1 MTVTFLMSA
10 IAIGTV
16 LLFGCIGET
25 ITEKAGHL
33 NLGIPGIMCTGTVG
47 GCLFVSLYLKS
58 LQTVEDASWIM
69 LILVS
74 LFGAFLFASLTGA
87 IYAIMTIT
95 FRCNQNITG
104 LAITIF
110 GNGLTQ
116 FLMHS
121 YVDKTGF
128 STAGKIIAKCLPF
141 AENSDGIVKVLF
153 GHGFYVYFAIIIA
166 LITTFIFNR
175 TKVGLNLRA
184 IGENTATADAM
195 GVNITLYKY
204 VAILVGSG
212 IAGFGGLFYIMDY
225 VKGSWENASTIEAFG
240 WLAIALVIFTL
251 WKPNISIIGSYLFGA
266 LYIAAF
272 VFGNISFSG
281 REIFKMLPYVITII
295 VLIVT
300 SMMNKKENQPP
311 ASLGLSYFREDR

>member
-1 MTVTFLMSA
+1 MTVTFLISA

-47 GCLFVSLYLKS
+47 GCLFVSLYMNS
-58 LQTVEDASWIM
+58 LEIAENASWFM
-69 LILVS
+69 LILSSV
-74 LFGAFLFASLTGA
+74 FGAFLFAALTGG
-87 IYAIMTIT
+87 IYAVMTIT

-110 GNGLTQ
+110 GNGITQ

-121 YVDKTGF
+121 YVDKSSF

-141 AENSDGIVKVLF
+141 AENSDGIIKVLF
-153 GHGFYVYFAIIIA
+153 GHGIYVYLAIAIA
-166 LITTFIFNR
+166 LITTLVFNR
-175 TKVGLNLRA
+175 TRIGLNLRA

-204 VAILVGSG
+204 VAILIGSG
-212 IAGFGGLFYIMDY
+212 IAGFGGVFYIMDY
-225 VKGSWENASTIEAFG
+225 VKGSWETAATIEAFG

-251 WKPNISIIGSYLFGA
+251 WKPNISIIGSYVFGA
-266 LYIAAF
+266 FYIAAF
-272 VFGNISFSG
+272 VFGNITSSE
-281 REIFKMLPYVITII
+281 REILKMLPYVITIV
-295 VLIVT
+295 VLIIT
-300 SMMNKKENQPP
+300 SIMNKKENQPP
-311 ASLGLSYFREDR
+311 ANLGLNYFREER

>member
-10 IAIGTV
+10 IAIGTI
-16 LLFGCIGET
+16 LLFGCVGET

-47 GCLFVSLYLKS
+47 GCLFVSLYMNS
-58 LQTVEDASWIM
+58 LETTDSASWIM
-69 LILVS
+69 LILSS
-74 LFGAFLFASLTGA
+74 LFGAFLFASLTGL
-87 IYAIMTIT
+87 IYAVMTIT
-95 FRCNQNITG
+95 FRCNQNVTG

-121 YVDKTGF
+121 YVDKSGF
-128 STAGKIIAKCLPF
+128 SVAGKIISKCLPF
-141 AENSDGIVKVLF
+141 AENSNNVVKVLF
-153 GHGFYVYFAIIIA
+153 GHGFYVYFAIVIA
-166 LITTFIFNR
+166 LITAFIFNR
-175 TKVGLNLRA
+175 TKTGLNLRA
-184 IGENTATADAM
+184 IGEDTATADAM
-195 GVNITLYKY
+195 GVNITRYKY
-204 VAILVGSG
+204 IAILLGSG
-212 IAGFGGLFYIMDY
+212 IAGFGGVFYIMDY

-272 VFGNISFSG
+272 VFGNISSSG
-281 REIFKMLPYVITII
+281 REVLKMLPYIITIL
-295 VLIVT
+295 VLIIT

-311 ASLGLSYFREDR
+311 AALGLSYFREDR

>member
-1 MTVTFLMSA
+1 MIITFLMSA

-47 GCLFVSLYLKS
+47 GCLFVSLYMNS
-58 LQTVEDASWIM
+58 LENPESASWIL
-69 LILVS
+69 LILSS

-87 IYAIMTIT
+87 IYAVITIT

-121 YVDKTGF
+121 YVDRSGF

-153 GHGFYVYFAIIIA
+153 GHGIYVYLAIAIA

-175 TKVGLNLRA
+175 TRVGLNLRA
-184 IGENTATADAM
+184 IGESAATADAM
-195 GVNITLYKY
+195 GVNVTIYKY
-204 VAILVGSG
+204 VAILIGSG
-212 IAGFGGLFYIMDY
+212 IAGFGGVFYIMDY
-225 VKGSWENASTIEAFG
+225 VKGSWETASTIEAFG

-251 WKPNISIIGSYLFGA
+251 WKPNISIIGSYIFGA

-272 VFGNISFSG
+272 VFGNITSSE
-281 REIFKMLPYVITII
+281 REILKMLPYVITIV
-295 VLIVT
+295 VLIIT
-300 SMMNKKENQPP
+300 SITNKKENQPP

>member
-47 GCLFVSLYLKS
+47 GCLFVSLYMNS
-58 LQTVEDASWIM
+58 LEIVENASWLM
-69 LILVS
+69 LILSS
-74 LFGAFLFASLTGA
+74 LFGAFLFASVTGA

-110 GNGLTQ
+110 GNGITQ

-121 YVDKTGF
+121 YVDKTNF
-128 STAGKIIAKCLPF
+128 SIAGKIIAKCLPF
-141 AENSDGIVKVLF
+141 AENSNGIVKVLF
-153 GHGFYVYFAIIIA
+153 GHGFYVYLAILIA

-204 VAILVGSG
+204 IAILVGSG
-212 IAGFGGLFYIMDY
+212 IAGFGGVFYIMDY

-266 LYIAAF
+266 LYIAAY

-281 REIFKMLPYVITII
+281 REILKMLPYIITIV

>member
-1 MTVTFLMSA
+1 MTVTFLISA

-47 GCLFVSLYLKS
+47 GCLFVSLYMNS
-58 LQTVEDASWIM
+58 LEVVENASWIV
-69 LILVS
+69 LILSS
-74 LFGAFLFASLTGA
+74 LFGAFLFASLTGG
-87 IYAIMTIT
+87 IYAVMTIT

-121 YVDKTGF
+121 YVDRSNF
-128 STAGKIIAKCLPF
+128 SVAGKTISKCLPF
-141 AENSDGIVKVLF
+141 AENSGGIVKVLF
-153 GHGFYVYFAIIIA
+153 GHGFYVYLAIIIA

-204 VAILVGSG
+204 VAILLGSG
-212 IAGFGGLFYIMDY
+212 IAGFGGVFYIMDY

-272 VFGNISFSG
+272 TFGNISFTG
-281 REIFKMLPYVITII
+281 REVLKMLPYVITII
-295 VLIVT
+295 VLIIT

-311 ASLGLSYFREDR
+311 AALGLSYFREDR

>member
-1 MTVTFLMSA
+1 MTVTFLISA

-16 LLFGCIGET
+16 LLFGCVGET

-47 GCLFVSLYLKS
+47 GCFFVSLYMNS
-58 LQTVEDASWIM
+58 LEIADNASWIM
-69 LILVS
+69 LILSS
-74 LFGAFLFASLTGA
+74 LLGAFLFASLTGA
-87 IYAIMTIT
+87 IYAVMTIT
-95 FRCNQNITG
+95 FNCNQNITG

-121 YVDKTGF
+121 YVDKSNF
-128 STAGKIIAKCLPF
+128 SIAGKIISKSLPF
-141 AENSDGIVKVLF
+141 AENSDGIIKVLF
-153 GHGFYVYFAIIIA
+153 GHGFYVYLAIIIA
-166 LITTFIFNR
+166 LVTTLIFNR

-204 VAILVGSG
+204 IAILVGSG
-212 IAGFGGLFYIMDY
+212 IAGFGGVFYIMDY

-240 WLAIALVIFTL
+240 WLSIALVIFTL

-281 REIFKMLPYVITII
+281 REILKLLPYVITII
-295 VLIVT
+295 VLIIT

>member
-1 MTVTFLMSA
+1 MIITFLMSA

-47 GCLFVSLYLKS
+47 GCLFVSLYMNS
-58 LQTVEDASWIM
+58 LENPESASWVL
-69 LILVS
+69 LILSS
-74 LFGAFLFASLTGA
+74 LLGAFLFASLTAA
-87 IYAIMTIT
+87 IYAVITIT

-121 YVDKTGF
+121 YVDKSNF
-128 STAGKIIAKCLPF
+128 SIAGKIIAQSLPF
-141 AENSDGIVKVLF
+141 AENSNGIVKVLF
-153 GHGFYVYFAIIIA
+153 GHGFYVYFAILIA
-166 LITTFIFNR
+166 LIATFIFNR

-204 VAILVGSG
+204 VAILLGSG
-212 IAGFGGLFYIMDY
+212 IAGFGGVFYIMDY

-272 VFGNISFSG
+272 VFGNISFSE
-281 REIFKMLPYVITII
+281 REILKMLPYVITII

-311 ASLGLSYFREDR
+311 QNLGLNYFREER

>member
-47 GCLFVSLYLKS
+47 GCLFVSLYMNS
-58 LQTVEDASWIM
+58 LEIAENASWLM
-69 LILVS
+69 LIFSS

-87 IYAIMTIT
+87 IYAVMTIT

-121 YVDKTGF
+121 YVDKSNF
-128 STAGKIIAKCLPF
+128 SIAGKIIAKCLPF
-141 AENSDGIVKVLF
+141 AENSDGIIKVLF
-153 GHGFYVYFAIIIA
+153 GHGFYVYFAILIA

-240 WLAIALVIFTL
+240 WLSIALVIFTL

-281 REIFKMLPYVITII
+281 REILKMLPYVITII

>member
-1 MTVTFLMSA
+1 MIITFLMSA

-16 LLFGCIGET
+16 LLFGCVGET

-47 GCLFVSLYLKS
+47 GCLFVSLYINNLAS
-58 LQTVEDASWIM
+58 PEAASWFM
-69 LILVS
+69 LILTSVS
-74 LFGAFLFASLTGA
+74 GAFLFAMLTGA
-87 IYAIMTIT
+87 IYALMTVT

-121 YVDKTGF
+121 YVNKNGF
-128 STAGKIIAKCLPF
+128 SVAGKIIAKCLPF
-141 AENSDGIVKVLF
+141 AEKSNGFVKVVF
-153 GHGFYVYFAIIIA
+153 GHGFYVYFAIVIA
-166 LITTFIFNR
+166 LVTTFIFNR

-195 GVNITLYKY
+195 GVNITRYKY
-204 VAILVGSG
+204 VAILLGSG
-212 IAGFGGLFYIMDY
+212 IAGFGGVFYVMDY
-225 VKGSWENASTIEAFG
+225 VKGSWETAATIEAFG
-240 WLAIALVIFTL
+240 WLSIALVIFTL
-251 WKPNISIIGSYLFGA
+251 WKPNISIFGSYIFGA

-272 VFGNISFSG
+272 VFNNISSSE
-281 REIFKMLPYVITII
+281 REILKMLPYIITIV
-295 VLIVT
+295 VLIIT
-300 SMMNKKENQPP
+300 SIMNKRENQPP
-311 ASLGLSYFREDR
+311 ASLGLSYFREER

>member
-1 MTVTFLMSA
+1 MIVTFLMSA

-16 LLFGCIGET
+16 LLFGCVGET

-47 GCLFVSLYLKS
+47 GCLFVSLYLQS
-58 LQTVEDASWIM
+58 LESAENASW
-69 LILVS
+69 LVLVS
-74 LFGAFLFASLTGA
+74 ISLLGAFLFAMLTGA
-87 IYAIMTIT
+87 IYAVMTIT

-110 GNGLTQ
+110 GNGVTQ

-121 YVDKTGF
+121 YVDRTGF

-153 GHGFYVYFAIIIA
+153 GHGIYVYLAIAIA
-166 LITTFIFNR
+166 LVTTFIFNR
-175 TKVGLNLRA
+175 TRVGLNLRA
-184 IGENTATADAM
+184 IGESAATADAM
-195 GVNITLYKY
+195 GVNVTLYKY
-204 VAILVGSG
+204 VAILIGSG
-212 IAGFGGLFYIMDY
+212 IAGFGGVFYIMDY
-225 VKGSWENASTIEAFG
+225 VKGSWETAATIEAFG

-251 WKPNISIIGSYLFGA
+251 WKPNVSIVGSYIFGA

-272 VFGNISFSG
+272 VFGNITSSE
-281 REIFKMLPYVITII
+281 REILKMLPYVITII
-295 VLIVT
+295 VLIIT
-300 SMMNKKENQPP
+300 SIMNKKENQPP
-311 ASLGLSYFREDR
+311 ASLGLSYFREER

>member
-10 IAIGTV
+10 IAIGTI
-16 LLFGCIGET
+16 LLFGCVGET

-47 GCLFVSLYLKS
+47 GCLFVSLYMGS
-58 LQTVEDASWIM
+58 LETIDSASWIM
-69 LILVS
+69 LILSS
-74 LFGAFLFASLTGA
+74 LFGAFLFASLTGL
-87 IYAIMTIT
+87 IYAVMTIT
-95 FRCNQNITG
+95 FRCNQNVTG

-121 YVDKTGF
+121 YVDKSGF
-128 STAGKIIAKCLPF
+128 SVAGKIISKCLPF
-141 AENSDGIVKVLF
+141 AENSNNVVKVLF
-153 GHGFYVYFAIIIA
+153 GHGFYVYFAIVIA
-166 LITTFIFNR
+166 LITAFIFNR
-175 TKVGLNLRA
+175 TKTGLNLRA
-184 IGENTATADAM
+184 IGEDTATADAM
-195 GVNITLYKY
+195 GVNITRYKY
-204 VAILVGSG
+204 IAILLGSG
-212 IAGFGGLFYIMDY
+212 IAGFGGVFYIMDY

-272 VFGNISFSG
+272 VFGNISSSG
-281 REIFKMLPYVITII
+281 REVLKMLPYIITIL
-295 VLIVT
+295 VLIIT

-311 ASLGLSYFREDR
+311 AALGLSYFREDR

>member
-1 MTVTFLMSA
+1 MIVTFLMSA

-16 LLFGCIGET
+16 LLFGCVGET

-47 GCLFVSLYLKS
+47 GCLFISLYLQGLES
-58 LQTVEDASWIM
+58 VENASWIV
-69 LILVS
+69 LIIISTLGS
-74 LFGAFLFASLTGA
+74 FLFAMLTGA
-87 IYAIMTIT
+87 IYAVMTIT

-121 YVDKTGF
+121 YVDRSGF
-128 STAGKIIAKCLPF
+128 STAGKIIAQCLPF
-141 AENSDGIVKVLF
+141 AEDKDGIVKVLF
-153 GHGFYVYFAIIIA
+153 GHGIYVYLAITIA

-175 TKVGLNLRA
+175 TRVGLNLRA
-184 IGENTATADAM
+184 IGESAATADAM
-195 GVNITLYKY
+195 GVNVTLYKY
-204 VAILVGSG
+204 VAILIGSG
-212 IAGFGGLFYIMDY
+212 IAGFGGVFYIMDY
-225 VKGSWENASTIEAFG
+225 VKGSWETAATIEAFG

-251 WKPNISIIGSYLFGA
+251 WKPNISIIGSYIFGA

-272 VFGNISFSG
+272 VFGNITSSE
-281 REIFKMLPYVITII
+281 REILKMLPYVITIV
-295 VLIVT
+295 VLIIT
-300 SMMNKKENQPP
+300 SITNKKENQPP

>member
-10 IAIGTV
+10 IAIGTI
-16 LLFGCIGET
+16 LLFGCVGET

-47 GCLFVSLYLKS
+47 GCLFVSLYMSS
-58 LQTVEDASWIM
+58 LETTDSASWIM
-69 LILVS
+69 LILSS
-74 LFGAFLFASLTGA
+74 LFGAFLFASLTGL
-87 IYAIMTIT
+87 IYAVMTIT
-95 FRCNQNITG
+95 FRCNQNVTG

-121 YVDKTGF
+121 YVDKSGF
-128 STAGKIIAKCLPF
+128 SVAGKIISKCLPF
-141 AENSDGIVKVLF
+141 AENSNNVVKVLF
-153 GHGFYVYFAIIIA
+153 GHGFYVYFAIVIA
-166 LITTFIFNR
+166 LITAFIFNR
-175 TKVGLNLRA
+175 TKTGLNLRA
-184 IGENTATADAM
+184 IGEDTATADAM
-195 GVNITLYKY
+195 GVNITRYKY
-204 VAILVGSG
+204 IAILLGSG
-212 IAGFGGLFYIMDY
+212 IAGFGGVFYIMDY

-272 VFGNISFSG
+272 VFGNISSSG
-281 REIFKMLPYVITII
+281 REVLKMLPYIITIL
-295 VLIVT
+295 VLIIT

-311 ASLGLSYFREDR
+311 AALGLSYFREDR

>member
-1 MTVTFLMSA
+1 MIVTFLTSA

-47 GCLFVSLYLKS
+47 GCLFVSLYMNGLENPES
-58 LQTVEDASWIM
+58 ASWLL
-69 LILVS
+69 LILSS
-74 LFGAFLFASLTGA
+74 LFGAFLFASLTAA
-87 IYAIMTIT
+87 IYAVITIT

-121 YVDKTGF
+121 YVDKSNFFF
-128 STAGKIIAKCLPF
+128 SFKIIAKSLPF
-141 AENSDGIVKVLF
+141 ADYVGGVVKVLF
-153 GHGFYVYFAIIIA
+153 SHGFYVYFAILIA

-204 VAILVGSG
+204 VAILVGGG
-212 IAGFGGLFYIMDY
+212 IAGFGGVFYIMDY
-225 VKGSWENASTIEAFG
+225 VKGSWENAATIEAFG

-281 REIFKMLPYVITII
+281 KEILKMLPYVITII

-311 ASLGLSYFREDR
+311 QNLGLNYFREER

>member
-16 LLFGCIGET
+16 LLFGCVGET

-47 GCLFVSLYLKS
+47 GCLFVSLYLKG

-74 LFGAFLFASLTGA
+74 MFGAFLFASVTGA
-87 IYAIMTIT
+87 IYAVMTIT

-153 GHGFYVYFAIIIA
+153 GHGFYVYFAVIIA

-272 VFGNISFSG
+272 VFGNISFAG
-281 REIFKMLPYVITII
+281 REVLKMLPYVITIL

-300 SMMNKKENQPP
+300 SMMNKKEHQPP

>member
-47 GCLFVSLYLKS
+47 GCLFVSFYLKG
-58 LQTVEDASWIM
+58 LQAVEDASWIM

-87 IYAIMTIT
+87 IYAVMTIT

-141 AENSDGIVKVLF
+141 AENSDGVIKVLF

-166 LITTFIFNR
+166 LVTTFIFNR

-195 GVNITLYKY
+195 GVNISLYKY

-266 LYIAAF
+266 LYISAF

-281 REIFKMLPYVITII
+281 REILKMLPYIITII

>member
-74 LFGAFLFASLTGA
+74 LFGAFLFASVTGA
-87 IYAIMTIT
+87 IYAVMTFT

-281 REIFKMLPYVITII
+281 REILKMLPYIITII

>member
-47 GCLFVSLYLKS
+47 GCLFVSLYMNS
-58 LQTVEDASWIM
+58 MEIVENASWLM
-69 LILVS
+69 LILSSV
-74 LFGAFLFASLTGA
+74 FGAFLFASVTGA
-87 IYAIMTIT
+87 IYAVLTIT

-110 GNGLTQ
+110 GNGITQ

-121 YVDKTGF
+121 YVDKTNF
-128 STAGKIIAKCLPF
+128 SIAGKIIAKCLPF
-141 AENSDGIVKVLF
+141 AENSDGIVKILF
-153 GHGFYVYFAIIIA
+153 GHGFYVYLAILIA

-184 IGENTATADAM
+184 IGENTANADAM
-195 GVNITLYKY
+195 GVNITVSKY
-204 VAILVGSG
+204 IAILVGSG
-212 IAGFGGLFYIMDY
+212 IAGFGGVFYIMDY

-272 VFGNISFSG
+272 VFGNISFAG
-281 REIFKMLPYVITII
+281 REVLKMLPYVITIL

-300 SMMNKKENQPP
+300 SMMNKKEHQPP

>member
-1 MTVTFLMSA
+1 MIVTFLMSA

-16 LLFGCIGET
+16 LLFGCVGET

-47 GCLFVSLYLKS
+47 GCLFVSLYVQS
-58 LQTVEDASWIM
+58 LESVENASWLVLISISM
-69 LILVS
+69 L
-74 LFGAFLFASLTGA
+74 GAFLFAMLTGA
-87 IYAIMTIT
+87 IYAVMTIT

-116 FLMHS
+116 FLMHT
-121 YVDKTGF
+121 YVDRTGF

-141 AENSDGIVKVLF
+141 AENSDGVVKVLF
-153 GHGFYVYFAIIIA
+153 GHGIYVYLAIAIA
-166 LITTFIFNR
+166 FVTTFIFNR
-175 TKVGLNLRA
+175 TRVGLNLRA
-184 IGENTATADAM
+184 IGESAATADAM
-195 GVNITLYKY
+195 GVNVTLYKY
-204 VAILVGSG
+204 VAILIGSG
-212 IAGFGGLFYIMDY
+212 IAGFGGVFYIMDY
-225 VKGSWENASTIEAFG
+225 VKGSWETAFTIEAFG

-251 WKPNISIIGSYLFGA
+251 WKPNVSIIGSYIFGA

-272 VFGNISFSG
+272 VFGNITSSE
-281 REIFKMLPYVITII
+281 REVLKMLPYVITIV
-295 VLIVT
+295 VLIIT
-300 SMMNKKENQPP
+300 SITNKKENQAP

>member
-1 MTVTFLMSA
+1 MTVTFLISA
-10 IAIGTV
+10 ISIGTV

-25 ITEKAGHL
+25 ITEKVGHL

-47 GCLFVSLYLKS
+47 GCLFVSLYMSS
-58 LQTVEDASWIM
+58 LENPEGASWIL
-69 LILVS
+69 LILSS
-74 LFGAFLFASLTGA
+74 LFGACLFASLTGA
-87 IYAIMTIT
+87 IYAVITIT

-121 YVDKTGF
+121 YVDKSNF
-128 STAGKIIAKCLPF
+128 SNAGKIIAQSLPF
-141 AENSDGIVKVLF
+141 AENSHGIVKILF
-153 GHGFYVYFAIIIA
+153 GHGFYVYLAIFIA
-166 LITTFIFNR
+166 LVTTFIFNK

-212 IAGFGGLFYIMDY
+212 IAGFGGVFYIMDY
-225 VKGSWENASTIEAFG
+225 LKGSWENASIIEAFG

-251 WKPNISIIGSYLFGA
+251 WKPNISILGSYLFGA

-281 REIFKMLPYVITII
+281 REVLKMLPYVITII

-300 SMMNKKENQPP
+300 SMMNKKEHQPP
-311 ASLGLSYFREDR
+311 QNLGLNYFREER

>member
-1 MTVTFLMSA
+1 MIITFLMSA

-16 LLFGCIGET
+16 LLFGCVGET

-47 GCLFVSLYLKS
+47 GCLFVSLYLKG
-58 LQTVEDASWIM
+58 LETVDNASWLM
-69 LILVS
+69 LIFSS

-87 IYAIMTIT
+87 IYAVMTIT

-121 YVDKTGF
+121 YVDRSGF

-141 AENSDGIVKVLF
+141 AENSDGIIKVLF
-153 GHGFYVYFAIIIA
+153 GHGIYVYLAIAIA

-175 TKVGLNLRA
+175 TRIGLNLRA
-184 IGENTATADAM
+184 IGESAATADAM
-195 GVNITLYKY
+195 GVNVTRYKY
-204 VAILVGSG
+204 VAILIGSG
-212 IAGFGGLFYIMDY
+212 IAGFGGVFYIMDY
-225 VKGSWENASTIEAFG
+225 VKGSWETASTIEAFG

-251 WKPNISIIGSYLFGA
+251 WKPNISIIGSYIFGA

-272 VFGNISFSG
+272 VFGNITSSE
-281 REIFKMLPYVITII
+281 REILKMLPYVITIV
-295 VLIVT
+295 VLIIT
-300 SMMNKKENQPP
+300 SITNKKENQPP

>member
-1 MTVTFLMSA
+1 MIVTFLMSA

-47 GCLFVSLYLKS
+47 GCLFVSLYMKS
-58 LQTVEDASWIM
+58 LENPESASWLL
-69 LILVS
+69 LILSS

-87 IYAIMTIT
+87 IYAVITIT

-121 YVDKTGF
+121 YVDKSNF
-128 STAGKIIAKCLPF
+128 SVAGKIIAQSLPF
-141 AENSDGIVKVLF
+141 AEGSDGVVKVLF
-153 GHGFYVYFAIIIA
+153 GHGFYVYFAILIA
-166 LITTFIFNR
+166 LIATFIFNR

-204 VAILVGSG
+204 VAILLGSG
-212 IAGFGGLFYIMDY
+212 IAGFGGVFYIMDY

-272 VFGNISFSG
+272 VFGNISFSE
-281 REIFKMLPYVITII
+281 REILKMLPYVITII
-295 VLIVT
+295 VLIIT

-311 ASLGLSYFREDR
+311 QNLGLNYFREDR

>member
-47 GCLFVSLYLKS
+47 GCLFVSLYMNS
-58 LQTVEDASWIM
+58 LETLNNASWSM
-69 LILVS
+69 LILCS

-87 IYAIMTIT
+87 IYAVMTIT
-95 FRCNQNITG
+95 FRCNQNVTG

-121 YVDKTGF
+121 YVEKSTF
-128 STAGKIIAKCLPF
+128 STAGKIISKCLPF

-153 GHGFYVYFAIIIA
+153 GHGFYVYFAIVIA
-166 LITTFIFNR
+166 LITTFVFNR
-175 TKVGLNLRA
+175 TKVGLNLCA
-184 IGENTATADAM
+184 IGEDTATADAM

-212 IAGFGGLFYIMDY
+212 IAGLGGFFYIMDY

-251 WKPNISIIGSYLFGA
+251 WKPNISIIGSYIFGA

-272 VFGNISFSG
+272 VFGNISSSG
-281 REIFKMLPYVITII
+281 REILKMLPYIITIL
-295 VLIVT
+295 VLIIT

-311 ASLGLSYFREDR
+311 AALGLSYFREDR

>member
-10 IAIGTV
+10 ISIGTI
-16 LLFGCIGET
+16 LLFGCVGET

-47 GCLFVSLYLKS
+47 GCLFVSLYMGS
-58 LQTVEDASWIM
+58 LEATDSPSWIM
-69 LILVS
+69 LILSS
-74 LFGAFLFASLTGA
+74 LFGAFLFASLTGL
-87 IYAIMTIT
+87 IYAVMTIT
-95 FRCNQNITG
+95 FRCNQNVTG

-121 YVDKTGF
+121 YVDKSGF
-128 STAGKIIAKCLPF
+128 SVAGKIISKCLPF
-141 AENSDGIVKVLF
+141 AENSNDVVKVLF
-153 GHGFYVYFAIIIA
+153 GHGFYVYFAVVIA
-166 LITTFIFNR
+166 LITAFIFNR
-175 TKVGLNLRA
+175 TKTGLNLRA
-184 IGENTATADAM
+184 IGEDTATADAM
-195 GVNITLYKY
+195 GVNITRYKY
-204 VAILVGSG
+204 IAILLGSG
-212 IAGFGGLFYIMDY
+212 IAGFGGVFYIMDY

-272 VFGNISFSG
+272 VFGNISSSG
-281 REIFKMLPYVITII
+281 REVLKMLPYIITIL
-295 VLIVT
+295 VLIIT

-311 ASLGLSYFREDR
+311 AALGLSYFREER

>member
-1 MTVTFLMSA
+1 MITTFLMSA

-16 LLFGCIGET
+16 LLFGCVGET

-47 GCLFVSLYLKS
+47 GCLFVSLYVQS
-58 LQTVEDASWIM
+58 IESVENASWFA

-74 LFGAFLFASLTGA
+74 LLGSFLFAMLTGA
-87 IYAIMTIT
+87 IYAVMTIT

-121 YVDKTGF
+121 YVDRTGF
-128 STAGKIIAKCLPF
+128 STAGKIMAKCLPF
-141 AENSDGIVKVLF
+141 AEGKDGIIKVLF
-153 GHGFYVYFAIIIA
+153 GHGIYVYLAIAIA
-166 LITTFIFNR
+166 LITTYVFNR
-175 TKVGLNLRA
+175 TRVGLNLRA
-184 IGENTATADAM
+184 IGESAATADAM
-195 GVNITLYKY
+195 GVNVTLYKY
-204 VAILVGSG
+204 VAIIVGSG
-212 IAGFGGLFYIMDY
+212 IAGFGGVFYIMDY
-225 VKGSWENASTIEAFG
+225 VKGSWETASTIEAFG

-251 WKPNISIIGSYLFGA
+251 WKPNVSIVGSYIFGA

-272 VFGNISFSG
+272 VFGNITSSE
-281 REIFKMLPYVITII
+281 REILKMLPYVITII
-295 VLIVT
+295 VLIIT
-300 SMMNKKENQPP
+300 SITNKKENQPP